1 MSQDWK
7 WMRPAVWGFY
17 FVVVLE
23 FLFMISPFALHFYS
37 AYGPTLNFL
46 HLSPATA
53 WLTGF
58 YLPHFSATASPMINN
73 LKSIGFLLAEAG
85 LVLFILGAIQIYG
98 SKLLRRGAV
107 TGGLYRIVRHPQYLA
122 LAILGLGVTL
132 IWPRFLVLL
141 SFVAMLF
148 VYYSLAR
155 WEERQCEAKFGDGYR
170 DYQQRTG
177 MIFPRLP
184 KRGSVPEPSSR
195 RSWKRLA
202 LTFAMIAVIV
212 LIVAFGLRRY
222 SFSQVATVLTDDVAM
237 LSPAHIE
244 PDEIRH
250 AYEIAR
256 SDPATDELLN
266 AEPKLL
272 TYVVPADWF
281 LPDLPLHTEEEIRR
295 VGGGH
300 HVPELDSRKYRVL
313 FTRPRLHAK
322 EASGGEIILKAY
334 GHEPVA
340 IVRVDLE
347 TESIIS
353 HDPVPDHVI
362 WGDIPTPLF

>member
-1 MSQDWK
+1 MSQNWK

-46 HLSPATA
+46 HLSPVTA

-58 YLPHFSATASPMINN
+58 YLPHFSTTASPVINN
-73 LKSIGFLLAEAG
+73 LKSIGFFLAEVG
-85 LVLFILGAIQIYG
+85 LVLFVVGAIQIYG

-122 LAILGLGVTL
+122 LTILGFGVTL

-155 WEERQCEAKFGDGYR
+155 WEERQCEAKFGDSYR
-170 DYQQRTG
+170 EYQQRTG

-184 KRGSVPEPSSR
+184 RRDSKREPRAR
-195 RSWKRLA
+195 RSWQRMA
-202 LTFAMIAVIV
+202 LTFAVIAVIV
-212 LIVAFGLRRY
+212 LAVAFGLRRY

-237 LSPAHIE
+237 LSPTQLDPE
-244 PDEIRH
+244 EIRL
-250 AYEIAR
+250 AYETAR
-256 SDPATDELLN
+256 NDVDTDKLLKG
-266 AEPKLL
+266 EPKLL
-272 TYVVPADWF
+272 AYVVPADWF

-300 HVPELDSRKYRVL
+300 RTPGLDSRKYRVL

-322 EASGGEIILKAY
+322 EASGGDIVLKAY
-334 GHEPVA
+334 GHEPLA